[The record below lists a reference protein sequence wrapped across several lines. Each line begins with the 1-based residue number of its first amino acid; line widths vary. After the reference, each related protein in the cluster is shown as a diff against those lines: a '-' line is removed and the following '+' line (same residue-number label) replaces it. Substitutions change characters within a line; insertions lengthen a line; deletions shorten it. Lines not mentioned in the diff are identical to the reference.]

1 VASAFL
7 LLVGLPNP
15 LEEALGPALFKSV
28 RSSPPF
34 LARLLSAEES
44 VFENY

>member
-7 LLVGLPNP
+7 LLVGLPKP
-15 LEEALGPALFKSV
+15 LEESPALFKSV
-28 RSSPPF
+28 RSRPPF
-34 LARLLSAEES
+34 LARLLSAEAS